1 MATSTPGGDGASDTK
16 RGMATSTPGGTSD
29 TKISIAAS
37 TPGGD
42 EGASDTKRSRL
53 AALHRKHAAAVA
65 ATTTPSPSK
74 QPPPSSSS
82 PASFRIFS
90 TAPTAL
96 SLNALLQFCSFD
108 MDYLVIIL
116 APWKIRNYVC
126 RGLRF
131 VFEVFFFFFF
141 SLGWLLFLE
150 ILPKHCYDLEM
161 IFLKD

>member
-16 RGMATSTPGGTSD
+16 RGMATSTPGGASD
-29 TKISIAAS
+29 TKKSMTTS

-42 EGASDTKRSRL
+42 DGASDTKRSRL

-90 TAPTAL
+90 TALTAL
-96 SLNALLQFCSFD
+96 FLIALVQFCSLG
-108 MDYLVIIL
+108 MDYLVVIL

-131 VFEVFFFFFF
+131 VFEVKAQRLIPDCSFV
-141 SLGWLLFLE
+141 
-150 ILPKHCYDLEM
+150 CDL
-161 IFLKD
+161 IQYVTVFCRD

>member
-29 TKISIAAS
+29 TKRSIATS

-108 MDYLVIIL
+108 MDYLVVIL

-131 VFEVFFFFFF
+131 VFEVFFFFP
-141 SLGWLLFLE
+141 LGWLLFLE

-161 IFLKD
+161 IFLKA